1 MGAPHVLGIFAAT
14 LLTCAFLG
22 VLLWAAVSDART
34 RRIPNASVAA
44 LALLE
49 LAGNMTPLLGMDLP
63 YVQGLKS
70 CAVVALGVTA
80 AFLAFEAIWRAVS
93 GRGAGLGMGDIKLI
107 GAAALTLGAWILP
120 CVVVACVL
128 ASVVETL
135 RGNKAFAFGPYL
147 CTTFAVCFL
156 YLALFT

>member
-1 MGAPHVLGIFAAT
+1 MLEILVAT
-14 LLTCAFLG
+14 LFACAFLG

-44 LALLE
+44 LALLG
-49 LAGNMTPLLGMDLP
+49 LVGNAFVLLGMDLP
-63 YVQGLKS
+63 YAQGLKS

-107 GAAALTLGAWILP
+107 GAAALTLGAWVLP
-120 CVVVACVL
+120 CVAVACVL
-128 ASVVETL
+128 AAAVETL

>member
-1 MGAPHVLGIFAAT
+1 MLGILAAV
-14 LLTCAFLG
+14 LLSSTFLG
-22 VLLWAAVSDART
+22 VLLWVAVSDART

-44 LALLE
+44 LALLG
-49 LAGNMTPLLGMDLP
+49 LAGNMAPLLGMDLP

-80 AFLAFEAIWRAVS
+80 AFLAFEVVWRAVS

-107 GAAALTLGAWILP
+107 GAAALTLGAWVLP
-120 CVVVACVL
+120 CVAVACVS

>member
-1 MGAPHVLGIFAAT
+1 MLEILAAVL
-14 LLTCAFLG
+14 LSSAFLG
-22 VLLWAAVSDART
+22 VLLWVAVCDART

-44 LALLE
+44 LALLG
-49 LAGNMTPLLGMDLP
+49 LVGNMTPLLGMSLP
-63 YVQGLKS
+63 YAQGLKS

-80 AFLAFEAIWRAVS
+80 AFLAFEVIWRAVS

-107 GAAALTLGAWILP
+107 GAAALTLGAWVLP
-120 CVVVACVL
+120 CVAVACVL
-128 ASVVETL
+128 AAAVETL

>member
-1 MGAPHVLGIFAAT
+1 MLEILAAA
-14 LLTCAFLG
+14 LLSSAFLG
-22 VLLWAAVSDART
+22 VLLWAAVCDART

-44 LALLE
+44 LALLG
-49 LAGNMTPLLGMDLP
+49 LVGNMTPLLGMSLP
-63 YVQGLKS
+63 YAQGLKS

-80 AFLAFEAIWRAVS
+80 AFLAFEVIWRAVS

-107 GAAALTLGAWILP
+107 GAAALTLGAWVLP
-120 CVVVACVL
+120 CVAVACVL
-128 ASVVETL
+128 AAAVETL

>member
-1 MGAPHVLGIFAAT
+1 MLEILAAVL
-14 LLTCAFLG
+14 LSSAFLG
-22 VLLWAAVSDART
+22 VLLWAAVCDACT
-34 RRIPNASVAA
+34 RRIPNVSVAA
-44 LALLE
+44 LALLG
-49 LAGNMTPLLGMDLP
+49 LVGNMTPLLGMSLP
-63 YVQGLKS
+63 YAQGLKS

-80 AFLAFEAIWRAVS
+80 AFLAFEVIWRAVS

-107 GAAALTLGAWILP
+107 GAAALTLGAWVLP
-120 CVVVACVL
+120 CVAVACVL
-128 ASVVETL
+128 AAAVETL

>member
-1 MGAPHVLGIFAAT
+1 MLGILAAV
-14 LLTCAFLG
+14 LLSSAFLG
-22 VLLWAAVSDART
+22 VLLWAAVCDART

-44 LALLE
+44 LALLG
-49 LAGNMTPLLGMDLP
+49 LAGNAFVLLGMELP
-63 YVQGLKS
+63 YAQGLKS

-80 AFLAFEAIWRAVS
+80 AFLVFEVIWQAVS

-107 GAAALTLGAWILP
+107 GAAALTLGAWVLP
-120 CVVVACVL
+120 CVAVACVL
-128 ASVVETL
+128 AAVVETL

>member
-1 MGAPHVLGIFAAT
+1 MLEILAAVL
-14 LLTCAFLG
+14 LSSAFLG
-22 VLLWAAVSDART
+22 VLLWAAVCDACT
-34 RRIPNASVAA
+34 RRIPNVSVAA
-44 LALLE
+44 LALLG
-49 LAGNMTPLLGMDLP
+49 LVGNMTPLLGMSLP
-63 YVQGLKS
+63 YAQGLKS

-80 AFLAFEAIWRAVS
+80 AFLAFEVVWRAVS

-107 GAAALTLGAWILP
+107 GAAALTLGAWVLP
-120 CVVVACVL
+120 CVAVACVL
-128 ASVVETL
+128 AAAVETL

>member
-1 MGAPHVLGIFAAT
+1 MLGILAAV
-14 LLTCAFLG
+14 LLSSTFLG
-22 VLLWAAVSDART
+22 VLLWAAVCDART

-44 LALLE
+44 LALLG
-49 LAGNMTPLLGMDLP
+49 LAGNAFVLLGMELP
-63 YVQGLKS
+63 SAQGLKS

-80 AFLAFEAIWRAVS
+80 AFLAFEVIWRAVS

-107 GAAALTLGAWILP
+107 GAAALTLGAWVLP
-120 CVVVACVL
+120 CVAVACVL
-128 ASVVETL
+128 AAAVETL